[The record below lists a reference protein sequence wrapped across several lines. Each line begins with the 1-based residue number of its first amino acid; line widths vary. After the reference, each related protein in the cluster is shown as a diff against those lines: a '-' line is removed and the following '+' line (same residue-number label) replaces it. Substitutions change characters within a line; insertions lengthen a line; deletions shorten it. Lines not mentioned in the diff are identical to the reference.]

1 MNSIV
6 PSSADYDVVRV
17 VVVEDEALVRRAL
30 SALISLTPGLDCV
43 ASAADHATA
52 VREAALVG
60 PHLALVDTSTI
71 ETTGGPA
78 LQMWRECLPQVRLL
92 LIDDQ
97 IHDVHVRLVLKQ
109 QADGYVTKRDA
120 FGDVVEAIRRC
131 AQGETTFTPML
142 LPRLRKTVHG
152 WEIHDAHGAPGLHL
166 LTPRQTE
173 ILVYL
178 AQGLTVK
185 QCSELLGIS
194 GSTVDN
200 HKSRIMRKL
209 KVHKT
214 VDLTRLALREGLIPR

>member
-1 MNSIV
+1 MDATQ
-6 PSSADYDVVRV
+6 PGTAADDVVRV

-30 SALISLTPGLDCV
+30 STLISRTPGLECV

-71 ETTGGPA
+71 NTSGGPA
-78 LQMWRECLPQVRLL
+78 LRLWRECLAQVRLL
-92 LIDDQ
+92 LIDDT
-97 IHDVHVRLVLKQ
+97 IRDVHVRLVLKK

-131 AQGETTFTPML
+131 AGGETAFTPML
-142 LPRLRKTVHG
+142 QPRLRKTVHG
-152 WEIHDAHGAPGLHL
+152 WEIHDAHDVPGLHL

-173 ILVYL
+173 VLVYL

-185 QCSELLGIS
+185 ECSEHLGIS
-194 GSTVDN
+194 SSTVDN

-209 KVHKT
+209 KVRKT